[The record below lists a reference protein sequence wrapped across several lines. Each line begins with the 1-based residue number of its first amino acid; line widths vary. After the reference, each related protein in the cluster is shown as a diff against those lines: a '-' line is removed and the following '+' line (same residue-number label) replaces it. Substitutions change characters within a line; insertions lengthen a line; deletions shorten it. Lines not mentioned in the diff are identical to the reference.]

1 MDNKTQFAGFWIRF
15 LAYLIDVIIISFVEF
30 ILVLP
35 FLGFLGYNTAL
46 IEASHYESL
55 EMEILLPMLVSA
67 GMGLYLSA
75 FLLTWLY
82 YALMESGPR
91 QATIGKMAVGVTV
104 IDIDGNRISFA
115 KASLRYFAKII
126 SSAIFMIG
134 YIMAGFTEKKQA
146 LHDILASTFVVKK

>member
-46 IEASHYESL
+46 IEASQYESL